1 MTIMLFAR
9 SLWYEICILVCLTL
23 SALVFALQGCKTK
36 EEKAASKALVSA
48 KQGAALAQFKLG
60 KRYASG
66 EGVVEDMVYA
76 YMWVNFA
83 DSQGLGS
90 TTSEYKSKLVKLMT
104 LSQIETAEKL
114 TVECKQKAYKNC

>member
-83 DSQGLGS
+83 DS
-90 TTSEYKSKLVKLMT
+90 
-104 LSQIETAEKL
+104 
-114 TVECKQKAYKNC
+114 